1 MYNIVHS
8 TTDRMSVMPPR
19 ERETQRTV
27 SIDNPWVQ
35 AGFCDERGVLTFEPH
50 FTSHFLD
57 QAAIHRLDELLH
69 KTVFIDRVTITIK
82 EYLDHVIEHF
92 SSYGFELCLRGS
104 YAAYVYH
111 PLETLEELV
120 KDFIQQHPEQRDLM
134 EEGLRRIALHFPPMP
149 VPNDSDWTLLG
160 SSPLNAELQQVIRSG
175 LIEVHAALTGLS
187 YQEAE
192 RTTFQSLFVP
202 HSNQWTNL
210 SDSIVISTIGGSDI
224 KLDLV
229 TGFLEEAPYLFS
241 HDNRMIRIAKK
252 PYVQVI
258 QGNLFQSAADYGLDI
273 IRFEERHAKDFR
285 ALLKALHHLTNGKR
299 WDETLMTA
307 QEIVRG
313 FLQIPTREIAQ
324 FILKWLDGK
333 KVDRISFVVN
343 FLCLVEDE
351 VQRNEL
357 WKQLSDGKVSFKEAT
372 RQIHERKRAFPEAY
386 GAMPLLKEEPT
397 EAPIT
402 PSQDFMKRALFLPI
416 VPLPCEPTGIYAEW
430 RHCCERLLN
439 KQPVSKEFIDQISAL
454 YLANKFTKEEE
465 ATLALRMSFPT
476 LIEALTSLGSNEN
489 VYQSWLEA
497 HQELSWEEK
506 LQHLGHH
513 RNPAT
518 KSFLL
523 KQCLTDSKAKELY
536 LAALRQG
543 VFQPENRSKEVFL
556 AITGNDREDAV
567 IAFIGK
573 VAALVP
579 LESKEWII
587 DLWIDCVKNGRI
599 SHATFNGRVP
609 QWLNGKLP
617 ENMKERIALNIIQ
630 AFGVASLESIESLA
644 PHIAHAD
651 AAILQDCFIK
661 ALEKSG
667 DAAALFFRLHQN
679 ALSAYLDDL
688 FLKAAEKQLAF
699 PFITA
704 LKSMI
709 DMRSLILANL
719 AKIPT
724 VSRLTC
730 AQELPPS
737 DQMQC
742 LKEPHLLASNDRTTL
757 GLRIVNETKSIFDL
771 WLMQSFGIYMPE
783 RLAHSFLQSFYSRQ
797 NLKGDTVQ
805 QATAQLIGSLHIEAL
820 ELIVP
825 RLEPAL
831 KDELQPAFRKRLEQ
845 SLAQDNLDEI
855 AAVLKCKE
863 LAEWAQVTP
872 KELEGLKIAPEQI
885 EKLYTIVIGIKGP
898 SLLYFALCVHY
909 IRLVPD
915 AHTNI
920 KLCNLMFSWAPHRI
934 PAEMANHLV
943 RALTANPQQFAKAF
957 NAHASWLMRMIDATG
972 ETYYQLLNI
981 YIDLKI
987 ALPEVIPQVVVEHIL
1002 SIPIDQKARTLT
1014 ENILRK
1020 TYVAPL
1026 FAHFLNQPVAF
1037 EDVQSF
1043 AIPDARILDPLFK
1056 TEASL
1061 RRSLPSLL
1069 HFSQKG
1075 RTPMEHLTPLLEN
1088 VLRRC
1093 LSFQASDLI
1102 MNELDLIE
1110 RTIKDDSLRKE
1121 IAKLA
1126 IQRYLSVHRGGYRWF
1141 RYVDSIESAS
1151 EILFVYRMHDPKW
1164 QYNPEAVR
1172 ALMDIIRFLAKHSV
1186 VDENCKANLH
1196 LSKTLALLVCQS
1208 SELRNVEAHP
1218 ELLYLFTLY
1227 SHHRTWPQEA
1237 HAKILLIIAIIAP
1250 ESTARLAFIE
1260 IVRLLSCGLILSPEK
1275 WLVLVPLQ
1283 YRFKDIP
1290 LPPILTLIE
1299 SLTEP
1304 NWEEVKEQYFNVEC
1318 LIRFIRQEHV
1328 TPDELIRQE
1337 DLACLLGWAKKNGHL
1352 QAYPEIYAD
1361 IIALEVLRNLPGSK
1375 PDAKLTFAV
1384 PDFSMGIILYFV
1396 ELIMEPELTVH
1407 PLAILR
1413 DRLLANTCYV
1423 KFEMILQM
1431 LCQITVNQFKIK
1443 HKNQAR
1449 FERDFKELMHALF
1462 AHPHFRLEKH
1472 LVTSMKTGLTLFKNP
1487 TDIFFYNLF
1496 LRDDLNDKRVVDA
1509 ISMTHSQEDMYAL
1522 LTRAI
1527 DLAHRRLDYIGFFW
1541 SHFIVIHITRNFPK
1555 NKSRV
1560 QPFLTKILTH
1570 LRHRH
1575 TTTEEFETALAT
1587 AFDDDHFT
1595 PGMQSWLRN
1604 FIDRNDKEPLPP
1616 LTPLTAKD
1624 FE

>member
-1 MYNIVHS
+1 MNNIVHS
-8 TTDRMSVMPPR
+8 TPGLVFVTPVRDHDN
-19 ERETQRTV
+19 QRTV
-27 SIDNPWVQ
+27 SFDNPWVQ
-35 AGFCDERGVLTFEPH
+35 AGFCDERGVLTFEPQ

-57 QAAIHRLDELLH
+57 SWAIQRLDVLLQ
-69 KTVFIDRVTITIK
+69 KTVCIGHVEMTIRT
-82 EYLDHVIEHF
+82 YLDRVIEHF
-92 SSYGFELCLRGS
+92 SSYGFELSLRGS

-111 PLETLEELV
+111 PLETLHELI
-120 KDFIQQHPEQRDLM
+120 KDFIQQHPEQKALM
-134 EEGLRRIALHFPPMP
+134 EEGLKQIEAHFPPLT
-149 VPNDSDWTLLG
+149 VPNDSDWTLLRG
-160 SSPLNAELQQVIRSG
+160 SPLNAEQQQAIRSG

-202 HSNQWTNL
+202 HSNKWTDLN
-210 SDSIVISTIGGSDI
+210 DPIVISTVGGKEI

-229 TGFLEEAPYLFS
+229 TGFLEEAPFLFS

-258 QGNLFQSAADYGLDI
+258 QGHLFQSAVDYGLGI
-273 IRFEERHAKDFR
+273 IRFAERHAKDFR

-307 QEIVRG
+307 QEILRG
-313 FLQIPTREIAQ
+313 FLHIPTREIAQ

-357 WKQLSDGKVSFKEAT
+357 WKHLSDGKVSFKEAT

-386 GAMPLLKEEPT
+386 GCMPLLNVDPT
-397 EAPIT
+397 EAPT
-402 PSQDFMKRALFLPI
+402 QPSQDFMKRALFLPI
-416 VPLPCEPTGIYAEW
+416 LPLPHEPAGIYAEW
-430 RHCCERLLN
+430 RQCCERLLN

-454 YLANKFTKEEE
+454 YLANKFTREEE
-465 ATLALRMSFPT
+465 AALAVRLSFPT
-476 LIEALTSLGSNEN
+476 LIEALTALGSNEN
-489 VYQSWLEA
+489 VYQSWIEA
-497 HQELSWEEK
+497 HHELSWEEK

-523 KQCLTDSKAKELY
+523 KLCPIDNHPKELFE
-536 LAALRQG
+536 AAFRQG
-543 VFQPENRSKEVFL
+543 IFQPENRSKEVFL
-556 AITGNDREDAV
+556 AITEKDREDAV

-573 VAALVP
+573 VGTLVP
-579 LESKEWII
+579 SEAKEWII
-587 DLWIDCVKNGRI
+587 DLWIDCVQNKRI
-599 SHATFNGRVP
+599 SHAALNGRMP

-617 ENMKERIALNIIQ
+617 ENMKERIALKIIQ

-651 AAILQDCFIK
+651 AAILQDCFLK
-661 ALEKSG
+661 ALEKSS
-667 DAAALFFRLHQN
+667 DAAALFFSLHQN
-679 ALSAYLDDL
+679 ALTAYLDEL
-688 FLKAAEKQLAF
+688 FLKAAERQLVF

-719 AKIPT
+719 AKIPA
-724 VSRLTC
+724 SCRLAC
-730 AQELPPS
+730 AQQLPPG

-742 LKEPHLLASNDRTTL
+742 LRDPKVLPSSDRTTL

-771 WLMQSFGIYMPE
+771 WLMQSFGIHMPE
-783 RLAHSFLQSFYSRQ
+783 RLVHTFLQSFYPRQ
-797 NLKGDTVQ
+797 NLKGETVQ
-805 QATAQLIGSLHIEAL
+805 QATAQLIASLHIEAL
-820 ELIVP
+820 ALIVP
-825 RLEPAL
+825 KLEPAL
-831 KDELQPAFRKRLEQ
+831 KEVLQPAFRTRLEQ
-845 SLAQDNLDEI
+845 SFAQDNLGEI
-855 AAVLKCKE
+855 ADVLKCKD
-863 LAEWAQVTP
+863 LAEWAKVTP
-872 KELEGLKIAPEQI
+872 QDLEGLKIGPEQV

-898 SLLYFALCVHY
+898 SPLYFALCVRY

-915 AHTNI
+915 AHTNT

-934 PAEMANHLV
+934 PIEIANHLV

-972 ETYYQLLNI
+972 ETYYRLLTI

-987 ALPEVIPQVVVEHIL
+987 DLPEVIPLSVVEHLL
-1002 SIPIDQKARTLT
+1002 SIPFDQKARSIT

-1037 EDVQSF
+1037 EEVQSL
-1043 AIPDARILDPLFK
+1043 AIPDARILDPFFK

-1061 RRSLPSLL
+1061 RRSLSSLL

-1075 RTPMEHLTPLLEN
+1075 RTPMEHMTPFLES

-1093 LSFQASDLI
+1093 LEYHASDLI

-1126 IQRYLSVHRGGYRWF
+1126 IQRYLSVHQGGYRWF
-1141 RYVDSIESAS
+1141 KYVDSIEKAS
-1151 EILFVYRMHDPKW
+1151 EILLVYQMHDPQW
-1164 QYNPEAVR
+1164 HRNPEAVK
-1172 ALMDIIRFLAKHSV
+1172 ALIEIIRYLAKNSV
-1186 VDENCKANLH
+1186 VDENCLANYH
-1196 LSKTLALLVCQS
+1196 LSKTLGLLVCQS
-1208 SELRNVEAHP
+1208 TELRNVEAHP
-1218 ELLYLFTLY
+1218 ELLYLFILY
-1227 SHHRTWPQEA
+1227 SHHKSWSKET
-1237 HAKILLIIAIIAP
+1237 HAGNLLIIATIAP

-1260 IVRLLSCGLILSPEK
+1260 IVRLLSCGLILPPKK

-1290 LPPILTLIE
+1290 LPPIFALAE
-1299 SLTEP
+1299 SQYEP
-1304 NWEEVKEQYFNVEC
+1304 DWGYMKEEYFYVEC
-1318 LIRFIRQEHV
+1318 LIRFIRQEHE
-1328 TPDELIRQE
+1328 TSDELIRQE
-1337 DLACLLGWAKKNGHL
+1337 DVDSLLIWALEKGHL

-1361 IIALEVLRNLPGSK
+1361 IIALEVLRSLPSTKVGAQSI
-1375 PDAKLTFAV
+1375 FAV
-1384 PDFSMGIILYFV
+1384 SNFSMGIILYFV
-1396 ELIMEPELTVH
+1396 ELKTEPELSVC

-1413 DRLLANTCYV
+1413 DRLLANSCYV
-1423 KFEMILQM
+1423 KFEMILQL
-1431 LCQITVNQFKIK
+1431 LCQITRNHFEQK

-1449 FERDFKELMHALF
+1449 FERDYKQLLHALF
-1462 AHPHFRLEKH
+1462 SHPHFRLEKH
-1472 LVTSMKTGLTLFKNP
+1472 LVTSMRSGLSLFKNP
-1487 TDIFFYNLF
+1487 LDIFFYNLF
-1496 LRDDLNDKRVVDA
+1496 LRDDLKNKYVADA
-1509 ISMTHSQEDMYAL
+1509 LSTISSPENMYAL

-1527 DLAHRRLDYIGFFW
+1527 NLAHRRLDYIGFYW
-1541 SHFIVIHITRNFPK
+1541 SHFIVNHVTRNFPK
-1555 NKSRV
+1555 NKDRV
-1560 QPFLTKILTH
+1560 KPFLTKILTH
-1570 LRHRH
+1570 LRHRNV
-1575 TTTEEFETALAT
+1575 TADEFETALSK
-1587 AFDDDHFT
+1587 AFEEEHYT
-1595 PGMQSWLRN
+1595 PGMKSWLRN
-1604 FIDRNDKEPLPP
+1604 LIDKLGKEDLPAHI
-1616 LTPLTAKD
+1616 PLTAKD